1 MGTEYV
7 VYQSKWK
14 QFGLSLVG
22 VLMTLAGLFVLVGGL
37 TERQYVDALVGLV
50 GLLFFGFCTVVI
62 IRQLF
67 VGKQLVVLTDEGF
80 FDYTSATATRDLLI
94 PWDQIEKI
102 ENKSLAGQTFV
113 SIYLRDPEELFSG
126 LSTFQKKA
134 IAANKRMGFG
144 DININLQ
151 NAKQCTDAQ
160 LIVRMDAYLADRS

>member
-1 MGTEYV
+1 MGTDYV

-14 QFGLSLVG
+14 QLGLSLVG

-37 TERQYVDALVGLV
+37 TERQYVAALVGLV

-67 VGKQLVVLTDEGF
+67 VGKQLVVLTDDGF
-80 FDYTSATATRDLLI
+80 FDYTSATATKDLLI

-102 ENKSLAGQTFV
+102 ENKSLAQQTFV
-113 SIYLRDPEELFSG
+113 SVYLRDSEELFSG

-160 LIVRMDAYLADRS
+160 LIVRMDAYLADRP

>member
-1 MGTEYV
+1 MGTDYV

-14 QFGLSLVG
+14 QLGLSLVG

-37 TERQYVDALVGLV
+37 TERQYVAALVGLI

-80 FDYTSATATRDLLI
+80 FDYTSATATKDLLI

-102 ENKSLAGQTFV
+102 ENKSLAQQTFV
-113 SIYLRDPEELFSG
+113 SVYLRDSEELFSG

-160 LIVRMDAYLADRS
+160 LIVRMDTYLADRP

>member
-1 MGTEYV
+1 MGTDYV

-14 QFGLSLVG
+14 QLGLSLVG

-37 TERQYVDALVGLV
+37 TERQYVAALVGLV

-80 FDYTSATATRDLLI
+80 FDYTSATATKDLLI

-102 ENKSLAGQTFV
+102 ENKSLAQQTFV
-113 SIYLRDPEELFSG
+113 SVYLRDSEELFSG

-151 NAKQCTDAQ
+151 SAKQCTDAQ
-160 LIVRMDAYLADRS
+160 LIVRMDAYLADRP

>member
-1 MGTEYV
+1 MGTDYV

-14 QFGLSLVG
+14 QLGLSLVG
-22 VLMTLAGLFVLVGGL
+22 VLMTLASLFVLVGGL
-37 TERQYVDALVGLV
+37 TERQYVAALVGLV

-67 VGKQLVVLTDEGF
+67 VGKQLVVLTDDGF
-80 FDYTSATATRDLLI
+80 FDYTSATATKDLLI

-102 ENKSLAGQTFV
+102 ENKSLAQQTFV
-113 SIYLRDPEELFSG
+113 SVYLRDSEELFSG

-160 LIVRMDAYLADRS
+160 LIVRMDAYLADRP

>member
-1 MGTEYV
+1 MGTDYV

-14 QFGLSLVG
+14 QLGLSPVG

-37 TERQYVDALVGLV
+37 TERQYVAALVGLV

-80 FDYTSATATRDLLI
+80 FDYTSATATKDLLI

-102 ENKSLAGQTFV
+102 ENKSLAQQTFV
-113 SIYLRDPEELFSG
+113 SVYLRDSEELFSG

-160 LIVRMDAYLADRS
+160 LIVRMDAYLADRP